1 LTNRKNAIQDIGS
14 LAIYNDMKISYPN
27 VWDEYL
33 RNSWTYQMLFVKIE
47 SINANVNALNV
58 DIGALTTKVY
68 QFNNQSKTIASIF
81 SSLSISASTESAG
94 TFNATTFVQTIVNDI
109 SAIESLIFAETLS
122 YYDDKKSSCYT
133 SIFMMDVVVCGLGV
147 VILIF
152 FHFILRR
159 LHT

>member
-1 LTNRKNAIQDIGS
+1 
-14 LAIYNDMKISYPN
+14 MKISYPN